1 MKKFG
6 FKSLLLL
13 TVIVLVALAVSVSNY
28 LSYHTLDSNLSRNID
43 HATRQRIQIESNKV
57 ESFLAQQTTLVTQM
71 AELYRKNQYSSGHPE
86 RLEIAKSG
94 SGLSALMLAQDNGI
108 SFSSENYP
116 GWHNHQSPASLDTRT
131 FPWYRQAINQGEGP
145 IFTDVY
151 LGTSTKKPM
160 ISIGASYGHGVL
172 LGDIQLGM
180 LNQIVNAIQLQGV
193 IALIVDNNNTV
204 LASSSSIVN
213 EGEKLTDYDSLKH
226 IADNINQKEQMII
239 PYVFD
244 GVQKT
249 MYTQAIDYGPK
260 TWHLMVGLSDS
271 VVYAELNQAK
281 KHLLIS
287 TLIAVV
293 VSSLCAYL
301 ILSVLYRPILKLKE
315 TIISL
320 ANGTGD
326 LTQRLTVTSQDD
338 LGQMAQGINDFI
350 EHIQS
355 LMIDIEF
362 ASTKLKDHT
371 DQLTKQS
378 HQNAQMLTQHSQETE
393 QIVTAIE
400 EMAATADTVAQ
411 NVGHAARSTQNAAR
425 IGHESLAKVNQAQ
438 DKVQNLVNDVEVT
451 ATNLLSMNEQ
461 SQAITAVLTVI
472 GDIADQTNLLAL
484 NAAIEAARAGEQGRG
499 FAVVADEVRA
509 LASRTQSSTEEIEQ
523 SLTALQNQ
531 SKRLVESM
539 EGTKN
544 NCHQTVDNTMAVS
557 QDLGE
562 LSSHVAGINDITTQ
576 IATAAE
582 QQSSVTQEIS
592 RNMNALQTIVNQLDH
607 HGDDVLAQATSL
619 SDINQQLV
627 GMVGQ
632 FKLR

>member
-1 MKKFG
+1 MKKLG
-6 FKSLLLL
+6 FKTMLLL
-13 TVIVLVALAVSVSNY
+13 TVIAIVAIAVSISNF
-28 LSYHTLDSNLSRNID
+28 LSYQTLNTALSQSID
-43 HATRQRIQIESNKV
+43 HATRQRIEIESNKA
-57 ESFLAQQTTLVTQM
+57 ESFLTQQTELVTQM
-71 AELYRKNQYSSGHPE
+71 ADLYRQNQFTSGHPE

-116 GWHNHQSPASLDTRT
+116 GWHNHQSPDTLDTRT
-131 FPWYRQAINQGEGP
+131 FPWYQQAIGNGNAP

-160 ISIGASYGHGVL
+160 VSIGASYGHGVL
-172 LGDIQLGM
+172 LGDIQLDL
-180 LNQIVNAIQLQGV
+180 LNDIVSAIQIEGV

-204 LASSSSIVN
+204 LASSSAVVN
-213 EGEKLTDYDSLKH
+213 SGDKLTDYDSLKH
-226 IADNINQKEQMII
+226 IANVVKREKAMII
-239 PYVFD
+239 PYHFD
-244 GVQKT
+244 GVEKT
-249 MYTQAIDYGPK
+249 MYTQAIDFGNK
-260 TWHLMVGLSDS
+260 TWHLMVGLSDN
-271 VVYAELNQAK
+271 VVYAELDKAK
-281 KHLLIS
+281 RHLLIS
-287 TLIAVV
+287 TVIAVII
-293 VSSLCAYL
+293 SSLLTYL
-301 ILSVLYRPILKLKE
+301 ILNTLYRPIVALKR
-315 TIISL
+315 TIFSL

-350 EHIQS
+350 EHIQA
-355 LMIDIEF
+355 LMLNIED
-362 ASTKLKDHT
+362 ASGQLKDHT
-371 DQLTKQS
+371 DQLAAQS
-378 HQNAQMLTQHSQETE
+378 HQNATMLTQHSQETE

-411 NVGHAARSTQNAAR
+411 NVGQAARSTQDAAR
-425 IGHESLAKVNQAQ
+425 LGHESLDRVNQAQ
-438 DKVQNLVNDVEVT
+438 HEVQNLVKDVETT
-451 ATNLLSMNEQ
+451 AHHLLSMKEQ
-461 SQAITAVLTVI
+461 SQAINAVLTVI

-523 SLTALQNQ
+523 SLSALQNQ
-531 SKRLVESM
+531 SQRLVDSM
-539 EGTKN
+539 EGTKQ
-544 NCHQTVDNTMAVS
+544 NCHQTVDNTTMVS
-557 QDLGE
+557 QGLGE
-562 LSSHVAGINDITTQ
+562 LSAHVAGINDITTQ

-592 RNMNALQTIVNQLDH
+592 RNMNALHTIVNQLDSN
-607 HGDDVLAQATSL
+607 GDDVLAQATSL